1 MTKTHEVLG
10 SLVERDDPQLGLR
23 KEAMAPPGSFGLPPL
38 LELRRLQYLIPNGA
52 FAQRA
57 IYDRMLLW
65 QIPYYREKYGDTS
78 IVMPETGKSRLKN
91 EAPRGIIVTA
101 GLQALDVLH
110 DHGSGLG
117 HIVKFI
123 RLAPWRL
130 PIDMI
135 GGSEKELLILRCG
148 DIIADEDLEL
158 KLRAREWAIRC
169 ERRTDKDGR
178 PITTHVLV
186 TEDGVARNPQV
197 PFIAEEY

>member
-1 MTKTHEVLG
+1 MTINDTAALFLEKPDARLPLRKAALAAPG
-10 SLVERDDPQLGLR
+10 SL
-23 KEAMAPPGSFGLPPL
+23 GLPPL
-38 LELRRLQYLIPNGA
+38 LEERRLQYLIPNGA

-57 IYDRMLLW
+57 LYDRMLVY
-65 QIPYYREKYGDTS
+65 QIAYYQERYGDTRILMS
-78 IVMPETGKSRLKN
+78 DEGKSRNKN
-91 EAPRGIIVTA
+91 EAPRGVIVSA

-130 PIDMI
+130 PCDMI
-135 GGSEKELLILRCG
+135 GGKEEELLILRCG
-148 DIIADEDLEL
+148 DLIADEDLEA
-158 KLRAREWAIRC
+158 KLRSREWAVRC
-169 ERRTDKDGR
+169 EKRADKNGR

-186 TEDGVARNPQV
+186 TESGAARNPQV

>member
-1 MTKTHEVLG
+1 MTKNGTLG
-10 SLVERDDPQLGLR
+10 QFAEQDDPRLQLR
-23 KEAMAPPGSFGLPPL
+23 KEAMAPPGTFGLPPL
-38 LELRRLQYLIPNGA
+38 LEQRRLEYLIPNGA

-65 QIPYYREKYGDTS
+65 QIPYYQERYGDTR
-78 IVMPETGKSRLKN
+78 IVMSESGKSRLKN

-135 GGSEKELLILRCG
+135 GGKEEELLILRAG
-148 DIIADEDLEL
+148 DLIADEDLEQ
-158 KLRAREWAIRC
+158 KLRKREWAVRC
-169 ERRTDKDGR
+169 ERRKDKEGNL
-178 PITTHVLV
+178 ITAHVLV
-186 TEDGVARNPQV
+186 TDDGIARNPQV